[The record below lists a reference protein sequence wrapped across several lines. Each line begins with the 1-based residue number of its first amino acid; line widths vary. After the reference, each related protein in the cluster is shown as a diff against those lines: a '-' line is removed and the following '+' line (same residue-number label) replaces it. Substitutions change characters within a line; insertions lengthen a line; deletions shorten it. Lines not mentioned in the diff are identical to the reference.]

1 MSIRPMDMQVI
12 LPQTQSTKAAKEVV
26 VNRNDNTVQQAQ
38 MDEKQEMHEK
48 ANRVDTFDE
57 KDNPKVKDE
66 DKKQQMAQ
74 QKKKKKKEEE
84 KKKKNKIKS
93 IHKNEIDQKEYESF
107 DMKI

>member
-26 VNRNDNTVQQAQ
+26 IHRTDNTVHQAQ
-38 MDEKQEMHEK
+38 MDEKHETQEK

-66 DKKQQMAQ
+66 KKDQQMTKG
-74 QKKKKKKEEE
+74 KKHNKKDEE
-84 KKKKNKIKS
+84 KKKKKLKKS
-93 IHKNEIDQKEYESF
+93 IHKNQLDQIEYESF